1 MHIKKVALHPEKYP
15 TDKYYPFNL
24 PLFQETREV
33 KFDTPVTL
41 FVGENGTGKS
51 TLLEA
56 LASACN
62 IHIWRNAERSRP
74 EHNPYEGM
82 LHKFISV
89 EWQNGRVPGSYFGSQ
104 IFQHFAELLDEW
116 AAADRGQLNYFGGKS
131 LTTQSHG
138 QSLMSFFR
146 SRYRIKGLY
155 LLDEPETAL
164 SPRSQIELL
173 DIIKNMSAAGHA
185 QFIIATHSPLLLAC
199 TEAIIYAFDQQQVQ
213 QIAYE
218 ETDHYQLYKS
228 FLEDRSKY
236 LHHKN
241 GDGQDNGKKQ
251 GSKKIS
257 RA

>member
-1 MHIKKVALHPEKYP
+1 MHINKVSFHSAEYP
-15 TDKYYPFNL
+15 TKEHYPFNL
-24 PLFQETREV
+24 PLFRKTKQV
-33 KFDTPVTL
+33 IFDSPVTL

-56 LASACN
+56 LAAACN

-89 EWQNGRVPGSYFGSQ
+89 EWQNGRVPGSFFGSQ
-104 IFQHFAELLDEW
+104 IFRHFAELLDEW
-116 AAADRGQLNYFGGKS
+116 AAADKGQLSYFGGKS

-146 SRYRIKGLY
+146 SRYQIKGLY

-173 DIIKNMSAAGHA
+173 DIIKNMSIAGHA

-199 TEAIIYAFDQQQVQ
+199 PTAQIYTFDDDHVR
-213 QIAYE
+213 QIQYE
-218 ETDHYQLYKS
+218 ETDHYRLYKD
-228 FLEDRSKY
+228 FMDNRYKY
-236 LHHKN
+236 LTPA
-241 GDGQDNGKKQ
+241 
-251 GSKKIS
+251 SKD
-257 RA
+257 